1 MSAREVV
8 KTGVAIGAVA
18 LCLGFTPSSGNS
30 ATIRVPGEQPTIQEA
45 VNAASA
51 GDTVLVA
58 SGTYTGPLN
67 RDIDF
72 GGTNLVLVSESGAEL
87 TIIDCSS
94 VGRGLLFV
102 SGEDST
108 SVLDGFTITS
118 GFSYDIGG
126 AVYCK
131 GSSPTLRNCE
141 FSANHSSGVGG
152 AVACSAASPLISD
165 CVFAGNSS
173 ELALEGEGG
182 GLYCSEGAAPRVRRC
197 VFFGNS
203 SDMGG
208 AVSCSHGCAPVLSE
222 CLLLGNA
229 GDSGGALACLVA
241 STLTIERCTLVGN
254 MGVAGCGIYVD
265 GTSMLSGETSI
276 IAFGYKGEAVECSQ
290 PGGAV
295 LLSCCDVFGNE
306 DGDWVGCIAGQN
318 GVDGNIG
325 KDPLFC
331 HHANPSE
338 RYSLH
343 SDSPCAPES
352 NPDCGVIGALGVGC
366 GPTPVRTTTWGCIKS
381 LYR

>member
-1 MSAREVV
+1 VNAREIVRA
-8 KTGVAIGAVA
+8 GVAAGAVA
-18 LCLGFTPSSGNS
+18 LCLGFAPSSGSS
-30 ATIRVPGEQPTIQEA
+30 AIIRVPGEQPTIQEG

-72 GGTNLVLVSESGAEL
+72 GGTNLALLSESGAEF
-87 TIIDCSS
+87 TTIDCSS
-94 VGRGLLFV
+94 VGRGVLFV

-108 SVLDGFTITS
+108 SVLDGFTITR
-118 GFSYDIGG
+118 GFSDIGSG
-126 AVYCK
+126 VCCK
-131 GSSPTLRNCE
+131 GSSPILRNCE
-141 FSANHSSGVGG
+141 FSWNQSIGFGG
-152 AVACSAASPLISD
+152 AVACTAASPLISD
-165 CVFAGNSS
+165 CVFVGNSS

-182 GLYCSEGAAPRVRRC
+182 GLYCSQGAAPNVRRC
-197 VFFGNS
+197 LFSGNS

-208 AVSCSHGCAPVLSE
+208 AVSCSDGSAPELSE

-229 GDSGGALACLVA
+229 GDSGGALGCRTG
-241 STLTIERCTLVGN
+241 STMTIERCTLAGN
-254 MGVAGCGIYVD
+254 MGVGGSGIYVD
-265 GTSMLSGETSI
+265 GTSTLIGANSI
-276 IAFGYKGEAVECSQ
+276 IAFGYKGEAVLCSG
-290 PGGAV
+290 PGGTA
-295 LLSCCDVFGNE
+295 LLSCCDVFQNE
-306 DGDWVGCIAGQN
+306 YGDWIGCISGQN
-318 GVDGNIG
+318 GIDGNIE

-352 NPDCGVIGALGVGC
+352 NPDCGVIGARGVGC

>member
-1 MSAREVV
+1 MSAREIV
-8 KTGVAIGAVA
+8 KAGVAMAAVV
-18 LCLGFTPSSGNS
+18 LCLGLTPSSGSS
-30 ATIRVPGEQPTIQEA
+30 AIIRVPGEQPTIQEA
-45 VNAASA
+45 VDAASA

-67 RDIDF
+67 RDIDS
-72 GGTNLVLVSESGAEL
+72 GGTNLVLVSESGAEF

-108 SVLDGFTITS
+108 SVLDGFTITR
-118 GFSYDIGG
+118 GFSDIGG

-131 GSSPTLRNCE
+131 GSSPTIRNCE
-141 FSANHSSGVGG
+141 FSWNQSIGVGG
-152 AVACSAASPLISD
+152 AVVCTAASPLIAD
-165 CVFAGNSS
+165 CVFYGNSS
-173 ELALEGEGG
+173 ELAANGEGG
-182 GLYCSEGAAPRVRRC
+182 ALYCSQGAAPSVRRC
-197 VFFGNS
+197 LFSGNS

-208 AVSCSHGCAPVLSE
+208 AVSCSDGSAPELSE

-229 GDSGGALACLVA
+229 GDSGGALGCR
-241 STLTIERCTLVGN
+241 TGCTMTIERCTLTGN
-254 MGVAGCGIYVD
+254 IGVCGSGIYVD
-265 GTSMLSGETSI
+265 GTSTLIGEKSI
-276 IAFGYKGEAVECSQ
+276 IAFGYKGEGVECSG
-290 PGGAV
+290 PGGTA
-295 LLSCCDVFGNE
+295 LLSCCAVFQNE
-306 DGDWVGCIAGQN
+306 YGDWVGCISGQN

-331 HHANPSE
+331 HNANPSE